1 MSAPF
6 DMPRPALCVFCEMT
20 AGRLDKGVVEE
31 TALTFTIV
39 NQRQFET
46 GQALVI
52 PRRHAPTLLDL
63 TDEEATAVMA
73 ATRRLAAA
81 LVAAYAPDGITVYQ
95 NNGVASLQEV
105 PHFHMHV
112 VPRRKQG
119 GWGDGPPH
127 IAALESP
134 SRDAARKALVGLDRE
149 RQIAAQ
155 IRAKL

>member
-1 MSAPF
+1 MRAPF
-6 DMPRPALCVFCEMT
+6 EMPQPAVCVFCEMT

-31 TALTFTIV
+31 TALTLTIV

-52 PRRHAPTLLDL
+52 SRRHAPTLLDL
-63 TDEEATAVMA
+63 TDEEAAAVFA
-73 ATRRLAAA
+73 AVRRLA
-81 LVAAYAPDGITVYQ
+81 AAYAPDGVTLYQ

-112 VPRRKQG
+112 APRRKDG
-119 GWGDGPPH
+119 NWGNGPPH

-134 SRDAARKALVGLDRE
+134 SRDAARKAMVGIERE
-149 RQIAAQ
+149 RQIAAR

>member
-6 DMPRPALCVFCEMT
+6 EMPQPAVCVFCEMT
-20 AGRLDKGVVEE
+20 TGRLDKGVVEE
-31 TALTFTIV
+31 TALTLTIV

-52 PRRHAPTLLDL
+52 SRRHAPTLLDL
-63 TDEEATAVMA
+63 TEEEAAAVFA
-73 ATRRLAAA
+73 AVRRLAAA
-81 LVAAYAPDGITVYQ
+81 LVAAYAPEGVTLYQ

-112 VPRRKQG
+112 APRRKNG
-119 GWGDGPPH
+119 NWGAGPPH

-134 SRDAARKALVGLDRE
+134 PRDAAYKAMVGIERE
-149 RQIAAQ
+149 RQIAAR

>member
-6 DMPRPALCVFCEMT
+6 EMPNPAVCVFCEMT

-39 NQRQFET
+39 NQRQFEI

-63 TDEEATAVMA
+63 TDEEAAAIMMAV
-73 ATRRLAAA
+73 RRLAAA

-112 VPRRKQG
+112 VPRRKNG
-119 GWGDGPPH
+119 DWGDGPPH
-127 IAALESP
+127 IAALEST
-134 SRDAARKALVGLDRE
+134 SRDAARKALVGIERE

-155 IRAKL
+155 MRAKL

>member
-1 MSAPF
+1 MSVPF
-6 DMPRPALCVFCEMT
+6 EMPQPAVCVFCEMT

-31 TALTFTIV
+31 TALTLTIV
-39 NQRQFET
+39 NRRQFET

-63 TDEEATAVMA
+63 TDEEAAAVFA
-73 ATRRLAAA
+73 AVRRLAAA
-81 LVAAYAPDGITVYQ
+81 LVAAYAPDGITVYR

-112 VPRRKQG
+112 APRRKNG
-119 GWGDGPPH
+119 SWGNGPPH
-127 IAALESP
+127 IAALQAP
-134 SRDAARKALVGLDRE
+134 SRDAARRATVSIERE

>member
-6 DMPRPALCVFCEMT
+6 EMPQPAVCVFCEMT

-31 TALTFTIV
+31 TALTLTIV

-52 PRRHAPTLLDL
+52 SRRHAPTLLDL
-63 TDEEATAVMA
+63 TEEEAAAVFA
-73 ATRRLAAA
+73 AVRRLAAA
-81 LVAAYAPDGITVYQ
+81 LVAAYAPDGVTLYQ

-112 VPRRKQG
+112 APRHKNG
-119 GWGDGPPH
+119 NWGNGPPH

-134 SRDAARKALVGLDRE
+134 SRDAAYKAMVGIERE
-149 RQIAAQ
+149 RQIAAR

>member
-6 DMPRPALCVFCEMT
+6 EMPRPAVCVFCEMT
-20 AGRLDKGVVEE
+20 VGRLDKGVVEE
-31 TALTFTIV
+31 TALTITIV

-81 LVAAYAPDGITVYQ
+81 LVATYAPDGITVYQ
-95 NNGVASLQEV
+95 NNGVASRQEV

-112 VPRRKQG
+112 VPRRKNG
-119 GWGDGPPH
+119 GWGAGPPH

>member
-6 DMPRPALCVFCEMT
+6 EMPRPAVCVFCEMT

-31 TALTFTIV
+31 TALTLTIV

-63 TDEEATAVMA
+63 TDEEATAIMTAV
-73 ATRRLAAA
+73 RRLAAA
-81 LVAAYAPDGITVYQ
+81 LVATYAPDGITLYQ

-112 VPRRKQG
+112 APRRKNG

-134 SRDAARKALVGLDRE
+134 SLDAASKAMVGIERE

>member
-6 DMPRPALCVFCEMT
+6 EMPNPAVCVFCEMT

-63 TDEEATAVMA
+63 TDEEAA
-73 ATRRLAAA
+73 AIMTVTRRLAAA
-81 LVAAYAPDGITVYQ
+81 LVATYAPDGITLYQ
-95 NNGVASLQEV
+95 NNGIASRQEV

-112 VPRRKQG
+112 VPRYKNG

-134 SRDAARKALVGLDRE
+134 SRDAASKAMVGIERE

>member
-6 DMPRPALCVFCEMT
+6 EMPQPPVCVFCEMT

-31 TALTFTIV
+31 TGLTFTIV

-52 PRRHAPTLLDL
+52 SRRHTPMLLDL
-63 TDEEATAVMA
+63 TDEEAAAIMA

-81 LVAAYAPDGITVYQ
+81 LVAAYAPDGITLYQ
-95 NNGVASLQEV
+95 NNGMASRQEV

-112 VPRRKQG
+112 VPRRKSG

-127 IAALESP
+127 IATLESP
-134 SRDAARKALVGLDRE
+134 SRDAASKALVGIARE